1 MAKIDRS
8 KYRSSDS
15 EEMQKVS
22 EEMKA
27 REISSNRGDFL
38 KVEGGLNTFRLFPA
52 PLKAKSSLFLFPK
65 VTSFLPFMVDEFD
78 DKGNKTGKQVEK
90 RKAIFNAKVHGG
102 MEFDI
107 VEEYIAAVTE
117 MYSATIKDKKKLLEK
132 IKPLTDFRKGI
143 KPSSAW
149 ICYAYKLVD
158 KKKIYGRLQLTDGV
172 KKQMDTL
179 CLREGEAGKPMVVD
193 LFSNPD
199 TGKMIQWASDPNNE
213 DMKKRNQ
220 ITMIF
225 EKDAILEDEELEM
238 LEEWDSLESL
248 YTNSFT
254 HSDFEKQLKGLQL
267 YDAKNNLNVFEST
280 SFQSI
285 IEKCK
290 EEVIRVLG
298 PESDE
303 DKEDSSNSTTTAK
316 IKPTTASSA
325 NKDNSI
331 PVILQEMDKKTLIEL
346 SKTLKLEVEI
356 KNTTT
361 PSKIRTMIKEALVA
375 QYELEGSDEEINEAI
390 LDIIESALNDEG
402 GESEGESENEDS
414 NEEEN
419 NSSSEEEGEGE
430 EGENEEESEET
441 SNAPKR
447 SSLLDKYRKK

>member
-1 MAKIDRS
+1 MGKIDRS

-15 EEMQKVS
+15 EEMQRVS

-225 EKDAILEDEELEM
+225 ERDAILEDEELEM

-248 YTNSFT
+248 YTNSYT

-267 YDAKNNLNVFEST
+267 YDSKNDLNVFEST

-303 DKEDSSNSTTTAK
+303 DKENSSSSTTKVKSSTS
-316 IKPTTASSA
+316 TSSSA
-325 NKDNSI
+325 TKDSSI

-346 SKTLKLEVEI
+346 SKTLELEVDI

-361 PSKIRTMIKEALVA
+361 PSKIRTMIKEALVS

-402 GESEGESENEDS
+402 GENEEGS

-419 NSSSEEEGEGE
+419 SSVDENENSEQNEEE
-430 EGENEEESEET
+430 NSEESEET

>member
-1 MAKIDRS
+1 MGKIDRS

-15 EEMQKVS
+15 EEMQRVS
-22 EEMKA
+22 EKMKA

-225 EKDAILEDEELEM
+225 ERDAILEDEELEM

-248 YTNSFT
+248 YTNSYT

-267 YDAKNNLNVFEST
+267 YDSKNDLNVFEST

-303 DKEDSSNSTTTAK
+303 DKENSSSSTTKVKSSTS
-316 IKPTTASSA
+316 TSSSA
-325 NKDNSI
+325 TKDSSI

-346 SKTLKLEVEI
+346 SKTLELEVDI

-361 PSKIRTMIKEALVA
+361 PSKIRTMIKEALVS
-375 QYELEGSDEEINEAI
+375 QYELEGSDAEINEAI
-390 LDIIESALNDEG
+390 LDIIESALSDEG
-402 GESEGESENEDS
+402 GESEEDS

-419 NSSSEEEGEGE
+419 SSVNENEDSEQ
-430 EGENEEESEET
+430 NEEENSEET
-441 SNAPKR
+441 SDTPKR

>member
-1 MAKIDRS
+1 MGKIDRS

-15 EEMQKVS
+15 EEMQRVS

-225 EKDAILEDEELEM
+225 ERDAILEDEELEM

-248 YTNSFT
+248 YTNSYT

-267 YDAKNNLNVFEST
+267 YDSKNDLNVFEST

-303 DKEDSSNSTTTAK
+303 DKENSSSSTTKVKSSTS
-316 IKPTTASSA
+316 TSSSA
-325 NKDNSI
+325 TKDSSI

-346 SKTLKLEVEI
+346 SKTLELEVDI

-361 PSKIRTMIKEALVA
+361 PSKIRTMIKEALVS

-402 GESEGESENEDS
+402 GESEEDS

-419 NSSSEEEGEGE
+419 SSVDENENSEQNEEE
-430 EGENEEESEET
+430 NSEESEET

>member
-1 MAKIDRS
+1 MGKIDRS

-15 EEMQKVS
+15 EEMQRVS

-225 EKDAILEDEELEM
+225 ERDAILEDEELEM

-248 YTNSFT
+248 YTNSYT

-267 YDAKNNLNVFEST
+267 YDSKNDLNVFEST

-303 DKEDSSNSTTTAK
+303 DKENSSSSTTKVKSSTS
-316 IKPTTASSA
+316 TSSSA
-325 NKDNSI
+325 AKDSSI

-346 SKTLKLEVEI
+346 SKTLELEVDI

-361 PSKIRTMIKEALVA
+361 PSKIRTMIKEALVS

-402 GESEGESENEDS
+402 GESEEDS

-419 NSSSEEEGEGE
+419 SSVDENENSEQNEEE
-430 EGENEEESEET
+430 NSEESEET

>member
-1 MAKIDRS
+1 MGKIDRS

-15 EEMQKVS
+15 EEMQRVS

-107 VEEYIAAVTE
+107 VEEYIAAIIE

-225 EKDAILEDEELEM
+225 ERDAILEDEELEM

-248 YTNSFT
+248 YTNSYT

-267 YDAKNNLNVFEST
+267 YDSKNDLNVFEST

-303 DKEDSSNSTTTAK
+303 DKENSSSSTTKVKSSTS
-316 IKPTTASSA
+316 TSSSA
-325 NKDNSI
+325 TKDSSI

-346 SKTLKLEVEI
+346 SKTLELEVDI

-361 PSKIRTMIKEALVA
+361 PSKIRTMIKEALVS
-375 QYELEGSDEEINEAI
+375 QYELEGSDAEINEAI
-390 LDIIESALNDEG
+390 LDIIESALSDEG
-402 GESEGESENEDS
+402 GESEEDS

-419 NSSSEEEGEGE
+419 SSVNENEDSEQ
-430 EGENEEESEET
+430 NEEENSEET
-441 SNAPKR
+441 SNTPKR

>member
-1 MAKIDRS
+1 
-8 KYRSSDS
+8 
-15 EEMQKVS
+15 
-22 EEMKA
+22 
-27 REISSNRGDFL
+27 
-38 KVEGGLNTFRLFPA
+38 
-52 PLKAKSSLFLFPK
+52 
-65 VTSFLPFMVDEFD
+65 
-78 DKGNKTGKQVEK
+78 
-90 RKAIFNAKVHGG
+90 
-102 MEFDI
+102 
-107 VEEYIAAVTE
+107 
-117 MYSATIKDKKKLLEK
+117 
-132 IKPLTDFRKGI
+132 
-143 KPSSAW
+143 
-149 ICYAYKLVD
+149 
-158 KKKIYGRLQLTDGV
+158 
-172 KKQMDTL
+172 
-179 CLREGEAGKPMVVD
+179 MVVD

-290 EEVIRVLG
+290 EEVIKVLG

-303 DKEDSSNSTTTAK
+303 DKEDSSNSTTTK

-346 SKTLKLEVEI
+346 SKTLELEVEI

-447 SSLLDKYRKK
+447 SSLLNKYRRK

>member
-1 MAKIDRS
+1 MGKIDRS

-15 EEMQKVS
+15 EEMQRVS

-225 EKDAILEDEELEM
+225 ERDAILEDEELEM

-248 YTNSFT
+248 YTNSYT

-267 YDAKNNLNVFEST
+267 YDSKNDLNVFEST

-303 DKEDSSNSTTTAK
+303 DKENSSSSTTKVKSSTS
-316 IKPTTASSA
+316 TSSSA
-325 NKDNSI
+325 TKDSSI

-346 SKTLKLEVEI
+346 SKTLELEVDI
-356 KNTTT
+356 KNTTI
-361 PSKIRTMIKEALVA
+361 PSKIRTMIKEALVS

-402 GESEGESENEDS
+402 GESEEDS

-419 NSSSEEEGEGE
+419 SSVDENENSEQNEEE
-430 EGENEEESEET
+430 NSEESEET

>member
-1 MAKIDRS
+1 MGKIDRS

-15 EEMQKVS
+15 EEMQRVS

-303 DKEDSSNSTTTAK
+303 DKEDSSNSTTTTK

-331 PVILQEMDKKTLIEL
+331 PVILQEMDKRTLIEL
-346 SKTLKLEVEI
+346 SKTLELEVEI

-390 LDIIESALNDEG
+390 LDIIESALSDEG
-402 GESEGESENEDS
+402 GESEEDS

-419 NSSSEEEGEGE
+419 SSVNENEDSEQ
-430 EGENEEESEET
+430 NEEENSEET
-441 SNAPKR
+441 SDTPKR

>member
-1 MAKIDRS
+1 MGKIDRS

-15 EEMQKVS
+15 EEMQRVS

-225 EKDAILEDEELEM
+225 ERDAILEDEELEM

-248 YTNSFT
+248 YTNSYT

-267 YDAKNNLNVFEST
+267 YDSKNDLNVFEST

-303 DKEDSSNSTTTAK
+303 DKENSSSSTTKVKSSTS
-316 IKPTTASSA
+316 TSSSA
-325 NKDNSI
+325 TKDSSI

-346 SKTLKLEVEI
+346 SKTLELEVDI

-361 PSKIRTMIKEALVA
+361 PSKIRTMIKEALVS
-375 QYELEGSDEEINEAI
+375 QYELEGSDAEINEAI
-390 LDIIESALNDEG
+390 LDIIESALSDEG
-402 GESEGESENEDS
+402 GESEEDS

-419 NSSSEEEGEGE
+419 SSVNENEDSEQ
-430 EGENEEESEET
+430 NEEENSEET
-441 SNAPKR
+441 SDTPKR

>member
-1 MAKIDRS
+1 MGKIDRS

-15 EEMQKVS
+15 EEMQRVS

-225 EKDAILEDEELEM
+225 ERDAILEDEELEM

-248 YTNSFT
+248 YTNSYT

-267 YDAKNNLNVFEST
+267 YDSKNDLNVFEST

-303 DKEDSSNSTTTAK
+303 DKENSSSSTTKVKSSTS
-316 IKPTTASSA
+316 TSSSA
-325 NKDNSI
+325 TKDSSI

-346 SKTLKLEVEI
+346 SKTLELEVDI

-361 PSKIRTMIKEALVA
+361 PSKIRTMIKEALVS
-375 QYELEGSDEEINEAI
+375 QYELEGSDAEINEAI
-390 LDIIESALNDEG
+390 LDIIESALSDEG
-402 GESEGESENEDS
+402 GESKEDS

-419 NSSSEEEGEGE
+419 SSVNENEDSEQ
-430 EGENEEESEET
+430 NEEENSEET
-441 SNAPKR
+441 SDTPKR

>member
-1 MAKIDRS
+1 MGKIDRS

-15 EEMQKVS
+15 EEMQRVS

-225 EKDAILEDEELEM
+225 ERDAILEDEELEM

-248 YTNSFT
+248 YTNSYT

-267 YDAKNNLNVFEST
+267 YDSKNDLNVFEST

-303 DKEDSSNSTTTAK
+303 DKENSSSSTTKVKSSTS
-316 IKPTTASSA
+316 TSSSA
-325 NKDNSI
+325 TKDSSI

-346 SKTLKLEVEI
+346 SKTLELEVDI

-361 PSKIRTMIKEALVA
+361 PSKIRTMIKEALVS

-390 LDIIESALNDEG
+390 LDIIESALNDKG
-402 GESEGESENEDS
+402 GESEEDS

-419 NSSSEEEGEGE
+419 SSVDENENSEQNEEE
-430 EGENEEESEET
+430 NSEESEET

>member
-1 MAKIDRS
+1 MGKIDRS

-27 REISSNRGDFL
+27 REITSNRGDFL

-90 RKAIFNAKVHGG
+90 RKAVFNAKVHGG

-117 MYSATIKDKKKLLEK
+117 MYSATVKDKKKLLEK

-248 YTNSFT
+248 YTNSYT

-285 IEKCK
+285 IEKCR
-290 EEVIRVLG
+290 EEVIRILG

-303 DKEDSSNSTTTAK
+303 NKDDSANSASKVKSSPSTS
-316 IKPTTASSA
+316 SSA

-346 SKTLKLEVEI
+346 SKTLELEVDI

-361 PSKIRTMIKEALVA
+361 PSKIRTMIKEALVS
-375 QYELEGSDEEINEAI
+375 QYELEGSDEEVNEAI

-402 GESEGESENEDS
+402 GESEEDS
-414 NEEEN
+414 NEEEDLPVDEN
-419 NSSSEEEGEGE
+419 EDSEQEEEET
-430 EGENEEESEET
+430 SEET

>member
-1 MAKIDRS
+1 MGKIDRS

-15 EEMQKVS
+15 EEMQRVS

-225 EKDAILEDEELEM
+225 ERDAILEDEELEM

-290 EEVIRVLG
+290 EEVIKVLG

-303 DKEDSSNSTTTAK
+303 DKEDSSNSTTTK

-346 SKTLKLEVEI
+346 SKTLELEVDI

-361 PSKIRTMIKEALVA
+361 PSKIRTMIKEALVS

-402 GESEGESENEDS
+402 GESEEDS

-419 NSSSEEEGEGE
+419 SSVDENENSEQNEEE
-430 EGENEEESEET
+430 NSEESEET

>member
-1 MAKIDRS
+1 MGKIDRS

-15 EEMQKVS
+15 EEMQRVS

-225 EKDAILEDEELEM
+225 ERDAILEDEELEM

-248 YTNSFT
+248 YTNSYT

-267 YDAKNNLNVFEST
+267 YDSKNDLNVFEST

-303 DKEDSSNSTTTAK
+303 DKENSSSSTTKVKSSTS
-316 IKPTTASSA
+316 TSSSA
-325 NKDNSI
+325 TKDSSI

-346 SKTLKLEVEI
+346 SKTLELEVDI

-361 PSKIRTMIKEALVA
+361 PSKIRTMIKEALVS
-375 QYELEGSDEEINEAI
+375 QYELEGSDAEINEAI
-390 LDIIESALNDEG
+390 LDIIESALSDEG
-402 GESEGESENEDS
+402 GESEEDS

-419 NSSSEEEGEGE
+419 SSVNENEDSEQ
-430 EGENEEESEET
+430 NEEENSEET
-441 SNAPKR
+441 SNTPKR

>member
-1 MAKIDRS
+1 MGKIDRS

-15 EEMQKVS
+15 EEMQRVS

-225 EKDAILEDEELEM
+225 ERDAILEDEELEM

-248 YTNSFT
+248 YTNSYT

-267 YDAKNNLNVFEST
+267 YDSKNDLNVFEST

-303 DKEDSSNSTTTAK
+303 DKENSSSSTTKVKSSTS
-316 IKPTTASSA
+316 TSSSA
-325 NKDNSI
+325 TKDSSI
-331 PVILQEMDKKTLIEL
+331 PVILQEMDKKTLIKL
-346 SKTLKLEVEI
+346 SKTLELEVDI

-361 PSKIRTMIKEALVA
+361 PSKIRTMIKEALVS

-402 GESEGESENEDS
+402 GESEEDS

-419 NSSSEEEGEGE
+419 SSVDENENSEQNEEE
-430 EGENEEESEET
+430 NSEESEET

>member
-1 MAKIDRS
+1 MGKIDRS

-15 EEMQKVS
+15 EEMQRVS

-225 EKDAILEDEELEM
+225 ERDAILEDEELEM

-248 YTNSFT
+248 YTNSYT

-267 YDAKNNLNVFEST
+267 YDSKNDLNVFEST

-303 DKEDSSNSTTTAK
+303 DKENSSSSTTKVKSSTS
-316 IKPTTASSA
+316 TSSSA
-325 NKDNSI
+325 TKDSSI

-346 SKTLKLEVEI
+346 SKTLELEVDI

-361 PSKIRTMIKEALVA
+361 PSKIRTMIKEALVS
-375 QYELEGSDEEINEAI
+375 QYELEGSDAEINEAI
-390 LDIIESALNDEG
+390 LDIIESALSDEG
-402 GESEGESENEDS
+402 GESEEDS

-419 NSSSEEEGEGE
+419 SSVNENEDSEQNEEE
-430 EGENEEESEET
+430 NSEESEET